1 MHHARDGHFIL
12 LFFFIAV
19 PSEAPISF
27 NVIVQTSTSVTASW
41 QPPPAHA
48 RNGRIGFKL
57 FYQKKEDSKDSP
69 TVLTFTSSSTLA
81 TILSGL
87 NEFTKYEFQ
96 VLAFTSVGDGPKS
109 SASVVTT
116 KEDGRGLEMALV
128 GPSLLGTGTLY
139 LLK

>member
-1 MHHARDGHFIL
+1 MTPKCAIMPETGIL
-12 LFFFIAV
+12 FYYYFFVIAV

-27 NVIVQTSTSVTASW
+27 NVIAQTSTSVTAFW

-69 TVLTFTSSSTLA
+69 TVLNFTSSSTLA
-81 TILSGL
+81 TNLSGL

-96 VLAFTSVGDGPKS
+96 VLAFTSAGDGPKNR
-109 SASVVTT
+109 VVVST
-116 KEDGRGLEMALV
+116 KEDGRR
-128 GPSLLGTGTLY
+128 SH
-139 LLK
+139 